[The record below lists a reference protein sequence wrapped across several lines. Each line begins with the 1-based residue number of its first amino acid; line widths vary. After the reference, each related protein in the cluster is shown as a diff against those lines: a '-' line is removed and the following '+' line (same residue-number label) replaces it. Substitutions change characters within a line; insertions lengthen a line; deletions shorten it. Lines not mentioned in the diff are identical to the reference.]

1 MNSLTADI
9 AIIGSGFAGSLT
21 ATILKKLGFTVV
33 LLDKSTHPR
42 FAIGE
47 SSTPIGNLVLR
58 DFSKKYDLPWLKP
71 LTEYGLWRDYYPHL
85 RVGRKRGFSYFK
97 HIPQERFTLRPDHGN
112 ELLVAA
118 SKDNERSDTHW
129 FRADVDAFLFKEAQK
144 AGVMCYE
151 DTMIEKVRPGSSWRL
166 SCKQAGSTQFDV
178 KASFVI
184 DATGR
189 AGALAHFLQIPS
201 RVESLRTNTRAL
213 FAHIDGLPSWHN
225 FLVQQG
231 MPPQNHPY
239 YCDDAAVHHLL
250 DHAWLWMLR
259 FSTSRTSA
267 GIVLDASSY
276 PNPIEFED
284 IICEYPSLLSLFEH
298 ATFAPPTHQ
307 LVKTGRIQHWWAQA
321 AGPNWAMLPHTA
333 GFVDPLHST
342 GIAHTLCGT
351 ERLIQII
358 QQHWGTSSM
367 AHALKQY
374 DRRIHTEIN
383 HIDQLV
389 YGCYRAMDHFDLFT
403 AYSMLYFAAAI
414 TYEEDRLAHQSEGTT
429 QSRYFLC
436 AEDNRLKDIIG
447 STYHHLV
454 DILNSGPT
462 PEAISEFTVETT
474 QRIAP
479 YNTAGLFNPRI
490 PNMYEYTATL

>member
-1 MNSLTADI
+1 MASLPSESTHLGTVPFRQGQGFLPSEPFRFAWGQCPMPSERFRFVRCRCPVPSERFRFVRGRCVCLRNGSVSNKADAFCLRNGSVSNRADAFCFRNGSIATCILFTLFIQPSDTDRNSPCSSLLLIHNVHYLLAYCKQRTPIRKTVPNSLTADI

-213 FAHIDGLPSWHN
+213 YSRTSTDLPSWHN

-239 YCDDAAVHHLL
+239 YCDDAAVHHL
-250 DHAWLWMLR
+250 
-259 FSTSRTSA
+259 A
-267 GIVLDASSY
+267 GPCVALDAS
-276 PNPIEFED
+276 
-284 IICEYPSLLSLFEH
+284 L
-298 ATFAPPTHQ
+298 
-307 LVKTGRIQHWWAQA
+307 
-321 AGPNWAMLPHTA
+321 
-333 GFVDPLHST
+333 
-342 GIAHTLCGT
+342 
-351 ERLIQII
+351 
-358 QQHWGTSSM
+358 
-367 AHALKQY
+367 
-374 DRRIHTEIN
+374 
-383 HIDQLV
+383 
-389 YGCYRAMDHFDLFT
+389 
-403 AYSMLYFAAAI
+403 
-414 TYEEDRLAHQSEGTT
+414 
-429 QSRYFLC
+429 
-436 AEDNRLKDIIG
+436 
-447 STYHHLV
+447 
-454 DILNSGPT
+454 
-462 PEAISEFTVETT
+462 
-474 QRIAP
+474 
-479 YNTAGLFNPRI
+479 
-490 PNMYEYTATL
+490 